1 MTEQSYICVIRL
13 FCLARMFMYVWKSW
27 NFDDECIPYGIK
39 VEREKKTSYKIAK
52 NLDFTANNR
61 LPTRDRVRESSG
73 GKKPKYHVY
82 CICYALVTTGKKAM
96 YVSKR

>member
-39 VEREKKTSYKIAK
+39 VEREKK
-52 NLDFTANNR
+52 NQL
-61 LPTRDRVRESSG
+61 
-73 GKKPKYHVY
+73 
-82 CICYALVTTGKKAM
+82 
-96 YVSKR
+96 